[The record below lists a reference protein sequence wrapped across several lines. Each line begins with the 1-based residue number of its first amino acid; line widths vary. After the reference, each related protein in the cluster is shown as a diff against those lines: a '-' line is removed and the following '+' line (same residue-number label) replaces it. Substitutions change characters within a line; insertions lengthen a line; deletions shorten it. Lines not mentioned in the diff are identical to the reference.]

1 MEQPI
6 SVLQMVTNP
15 NMAKQMAKKKK
26 KKNPGDGGPRDWQAF
41 LYFEISQLNEFYVFL
56 NMKSA
61 TG

>member
-1 MEQPI
+1 
-6 SVLQMVTNP
+6 MVTNP